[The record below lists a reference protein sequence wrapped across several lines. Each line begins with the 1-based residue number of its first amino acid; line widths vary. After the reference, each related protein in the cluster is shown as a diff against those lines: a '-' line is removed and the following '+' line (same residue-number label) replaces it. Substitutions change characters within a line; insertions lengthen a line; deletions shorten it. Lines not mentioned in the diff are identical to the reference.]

1 MSVSFTNHQRKIN
14 LYLSRYLSVRPE
26 RIRMRASERVMRSE
40 LDDTS
45 IHAHD
50 NIVEHVRDVQNLEIF
65 VGTQGGIGKSRL
77 VNTVLTTLEDAGD
90 TSLLEI
96 PAQKTFQW
104 VFWWRTATKQKLLL
118 SARNILPTLAPLLV
132 NTNTSTTNSYSFPFS
147 GFRNQHTDDEDDED
161 DDDLSEL
168 VWNCVHFSGHQSC
181 SWFYEHEKT
190 TVL

>member
-1 MSVSFTNHQRKIN
+1 
-14 LYLSRYLSVRPE
+14 
-26 RIRMRASERVMRSE
+26 MRASERVMRSE

-104 VFWWRTATKQKLLL
+104 VF
-118 SARNILPTLAPLLV
+118 
-132 NTNTSTTNSYSFPFS
+132 
-147 GFRNQHTDDEDDED
+147 
-161 DDDLSEL
+161 
-168 VWNCVHFSGHQSC
+168 
-181 SWFYEHEKT
+181 
-190 TVL
+190 